1 MIKKVY
7 KNQLISNLK
16 NQNLL
21 FRTYKQIFGKKF
33 VYVLFEIS
41 KIFNLKIEY
50 SKMAE
55 LEIELVKNIE
65 SLKYWK
71 KVFSNFITSGLGYD
85 FWENISI
92 FLFCSWVIKKIKSN
106 NFLSFYEQ
114 KRRKA
119 FNKITFFLID
129 IESSFNIKI
138 LAMLKKWK

>member
-16 NQNLL
+16 NQNLF

-55 LEIELVKNIE
+55 LEVELVKNIE
-65 SLKYWK
+65 SLKY
-71 KVFSNFITSGLGYD
+71 
-85 FWENISI
+85 
-92 FLFCSWVIKKIKSN
+92 
-106 NFLSFYEQ
+106 
-114 KRRKA
+114 
-119 FNKITFFLID
+119 
-129 IESSFNIKI
+129 
-138 LAMLKKWK
+138 